1 MTGLFRG
8 KRMLRRNK
16 TYYVRENG
24 SWHTYEFLK
33 KRQNNPKWRS
43 AYLAAKR
50 QRRRETII
58 SMVILAVVLVVGVN
72 LYNYY
77 YSNSSENVS
86 IQPSSQTSSLT
97 ASTDISSSDNVI
109 EESSFDQQQ
118 ALENDNV
125 ATDSEDFYYQQMKD
139 ALNRAQ
145 EYIDSFEDPEMK
157 ASVQTPEG
165 AVNGV
170 YSELLDT
177 YAEDEML
184 IDSAYQRVMNGN

>member
-33 KRQNNPKWRS
+33 KRQNNPKWHS

-77 YSNSSENVS
+77 YSSENVS
-86 IQPSSQTSSLT
+86 IQPSSQTSSIT

-109 EESSFDQQQ
+109 EESSSDQQQ
-118 ALENDNV
+118 ALETDNE
-125 ATDSEDFYYQQMKD
+125 TFYYQQMKD

-170 YSELLDT
+170 YSDLVNT
-177 YAEDEML
+177 YPEDETL
-184 IDSAYQRVMNGN
+184 IDSAYQRVMNGD